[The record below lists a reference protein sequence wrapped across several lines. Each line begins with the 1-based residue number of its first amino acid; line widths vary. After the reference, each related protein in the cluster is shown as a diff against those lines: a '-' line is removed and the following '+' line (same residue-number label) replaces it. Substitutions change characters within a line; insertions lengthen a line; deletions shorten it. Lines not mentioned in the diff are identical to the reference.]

1 LRPIVPPW
9 ARSSLWS
16 GHLFEEA
23 PMNDSMKSHDA
34 SRWFISEP
42 DSVDAAIPDGL
53 GGRAMNCSPQ
63 VQVTSRRRDLP
74 TSVRR

>member
-1 LRPIVPPW
+1 
-9 ARSSLWS
+9 
-16 GHLFEEA
+16 
-23 PMNDSMKSHDA
+23 MNDSMKSHDA
-34 SRWFISEP
+34 SRWFTSEP